1 MPIIREL
8 RDTKAKDIPTLKAY
22 LGHLGKVQAV
32 DRTFNFPHSTICNA
46 LKIVD
51 QDSTPTAVRK
61 NRRNHSATFLGFL
74 LKYQAARRI

>member
-1 MPIIREL
+1 MCLFSEL

-22 LGHLGKVQAV
+22 LVHLGKVQAV

-61 NRRNHSATFLGFL
+61 NHSATFLEFL